1 MGKATK
7 WIRNFLTGKKDREKE
22 REKNTINKKSI
33 SFSFGHTT
41 PISVTPAAPKEKRRW
56 GFRRSSAAAAAPP
69 PAQAVSESQNGS
81 TGAAADAA
89 AAATT
94 GIEEAAAIKI
104 QSVFRAY
111 LARKALCAL
120 KGLVKL
126 QAQVR
131 GHLVRKRATATFR
144 CMQALVTAQ
153 ARARAHRTMIAKE
166 SDSNNNQR
174 QLNHTKLT
182 LDNRFRHTFHELERG
197 MEENI
202 KIVEMDLG
210 QSKATTKCRN
220 IYSNHTQIDRSGHR
234 SSTPTIPIR
243 AYSKQEHG
251 DPLPAPSIITD
262 TSPRACSAHFEECYS
277 LGTTQNSRQYDSVV
291 YTMFPNYMANT
302 ESSRAKARSQSAP
315 KSRPDSFEMQ
325 LSRRRASL
333 EGRNVPRA
341 VRMQRSSSRV
351 SSSAQNYQY
360 PWLTKLDKSNI
371 LLKECECGST
381 STILTN
387 NTNYC
392 RSLVGFNVSEVER
405 KMK

>member
-1 MGKATK
+1 MGKTTK

-22 REKNTINKKSI
+22 RERNTITKKSI
-33 SFSFGHTT
+33 SFGHTT
-41 PISVTPAAPKEKRRW
+41 PISVPAAAPKQKRWW
-56 GFRRSSAAAAAPP
+56 GFRRSSAAATAPP
-69 PAQAVSESQNGS
+69 QAQAVSESQNGS
-81 TGAAADAA
+81 TGAAAAT
-89 AAATT
+89 TT

-111 LARKALCAL
+111 LARKALYAL

-126 QAQVR
+126 QAQ
-131 GHLVRKRATATFR
+131 A
-144 CMQALVTAQ
+144 
-153 ARARAHRTMIAKE
+153 
-166 SDSNNNQR
+166 
-174 QLNHTKLT
+174 
-182 LDNRFRHTFHELERG
+182 LERG

-220 IYSNHTQIDRSGHR
+220 IYSNHTQIDRLGHR
-234 SSTPTIPIR
+234 CSTPTIPIG

-251 DPLPAPSIITD
+251 

-277 LGTTQNSRQYDSVV
+277 LGTTQNSPQYDSVV

-341 VRMQRSSSRV
+341 VRMQRSSSHV

-360 PWLTKLDKSNI
+360 PWLTKLDKSHI
-371 LLKECECGST
+371 SLKECECGLT
-381 STILTN
+381 GTVLTN
-387 NTNYC
+387 NTNYR
-392 RSLVGFNVSEVER
+392 RSLVGFNASEVER